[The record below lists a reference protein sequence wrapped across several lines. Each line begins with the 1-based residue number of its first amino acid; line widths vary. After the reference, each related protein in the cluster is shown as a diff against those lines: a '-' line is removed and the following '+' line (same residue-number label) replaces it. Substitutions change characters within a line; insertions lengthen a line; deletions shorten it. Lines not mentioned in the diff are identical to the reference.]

1 MEKKR
6 KEAAEKLWRLVNGDM
21 KNNEI
26 KICVDYEKCRKNK
39 GEGYDS

>member
-21 KNNEI
+21 KDNEI
-26 KICVDYEKCRKNK
+26 KICIS
-39 GEGYDS
+39 YDNCL